1 MKRNMALTGMMLAF
15 CGVAAAQEPAGD
27 RVVVPAR
34 NTTHPRVV
42 NVHGTHGSITV
53 KTYNGKEVIVET
65 RGGRPGRGGSSS
77 ATVDGL
83 KRIDLPPRGLTVE
96 EDDNVVEVR
105 TGGSQEAH
113 LTISVPP
120 DTSLHL
126 RSTHGDVTVEGVKGE
141 VEATS
146 TNGEIRLTN
155 ISGTVV
161 ASTTNGSIKVV
172 MDRVEPGKPL
182 AFSSTNGNVDVTL
195 PADFKANVKLRSLH
209 GEIGSDFEIRFSGQ
223 PAQTTGGGKD
233 GKFRV
238 QFDRTIYGTI
248 NGGGTDASFSTLN
261 GRILIR
267 KK

>member
-1 MKRNMALTGMMLAF
+1 MKASAALLGLTLTI
-15 CGVAAAQEPAGD
+15 CGVAAAQEPTGD

-42 NVHGTHGSITV
+42 NVHVTHGSITV
-53 KTYNGKEVIVET
+53 KPYNGKEVIVESRSGT
-65 RGGRPGRGGSSS
+65 SGRNNRS

-96 EDDNVVEVR
+96 EDDNVIEVR
-105 TGGSQEAH
+105 ATSSNVNG
-113 LTISVPP
+113 LTITVPP

-126 RSTHGDVTVEGVKGE
+126 RSAQGDVNAEGVRGE
-141 VEATS
+141 VEATTS
-146 TNGEIRLTN
+146 NGEIHLSN

-161 ASTTNGSIKVV
+161 ASSTNGSIKVV
-172 MDRVEPGKPL
+172 MDRVDPAKPL
-182 AFSSTNGNVDVTL
+182 AFSSNNGNVDVTL
-195 PADFKANVKLRSLH
+195 PADLKANVKLRSLH
-209 GEIGSDFEIRFSGQ
+209 GEIGSDFEIRFSGP
-223 PAQTTGGGKD
+223 PAPTSSGGKD

-238 QFDRTIYGTI
+238 QFDRTMYGTI
-248 NGGGTDASFSTLN
+248 NGGGVEASFTTLN